1 MRMEHIQSFFNVYV
15 INMAYENEKGVMTP
29 NRMQHLKGGMQRID
43 IDIDHCL
50 NLLLTEVVAGN
61 HDPCTRVDTAKL
73 QVELGGIKVELRDID
88 IRDADHY
95 DDTRQQINEINGHL
109 QEVKTQKASRYWEES
124 SQELRRVSHMR
135 RIPDMPKH

>member
-1 MRMEHIQSFFNVYV
+1 
-15 INMAYENEKGVMTP
+15 MAYENEKGVMTP

-50 NLLLTEVVAGN
+50 NLLYTEVVAGN
-61 HDPCTRVDTAKL
+61 HDPSTRVDTAKL

-88 IRDADHY
+88 IRDTDHY

-109 QEVKTQKASRYWEES
+109 MEVKTRLILYA
-124 SQELRRVSHMR
+124 MR
-135 RIPDMPKH
+135 HGWNILPDVPILKYMTSDEMYPGV

>member
-1 MRMEHIQSFFNVYV
+1 
-15 INMAYENEKGVMTP
+15 MAYENEKGVMTP

-61 HDPCTRVDTAKL
+61 HDPSTRVDTAKL

-88 IRDADHY
+88 VRDDDHY

-109 QEVKTQKASRYWEES
+109 QEVKTQLIDYAVRHGWNILPDVPILKYMTSD
-124 SQELRRVSHMR
+124 ELYPGV
-135 RIPDMPKH
+135 

>member
-1 MRMEHIQSFFNVYV
+1 
-15 INMAYENEKGVMTP
+15 MAYENEKGVMTP

-61 HDPCTRVDTAKL
+61 HDPSTRVDTAKL

-88 IRDADHY
+88 VRDDDHY

-109 QEVKTQKASRYWEES
+109 QEVKTQLIDYAMRHRWNLLPDVPILKYMTSD
-124 SQELRRVSHMR
+124 ELYPGV
-135 RIPDMPKH
+135 

>member
-1 MRMEHIQSFFNVYV
+1 
-15 INMAYENEKGVMTP
+15 MAYENEKGVMTP

-88 IRDADHY
+88 IRDTDHY

-109 QEVKTQKASRYWEES
+109 QEVKTQLIDYA
-124 SQELRRVSHMR
+124 MR
-135 RIPDMPKH
+135 HGWNILPDVPILKYMTSDEMYPGV

>member
-1 MRMEHIQSFFNVYV
+1 
-15 INMAYENEKGVMTP
+15 MAYENEKGVMTP

-88 IRDADHY
+88 VRDDDHY

-109 QEVKTQKASRYWEES
+109 QEVKTQLIDYAVRHGWNILPDVPILKYMTSD
-124 SQELRRVSHMR
+124 ELYPGV
-135 RIPDMPKH
+135 

>member
-1 MRMEHIQSFFNVYV
+1 
-15 INMAYENEKGVMTP
+15 MAYENEKGVMTP

-88 IRDADHY
+88 IRDTDHY

-109 QEVKTQKASRYWEES
+109 QELKTQLIDYA
-124 SQELRRVSHMR
+124 MR
-135 RIPDMPKH
+135 HGWNILTDVPILKYMTSDEMYPGV

>member
-1 MRMEHIQSFFNVYV
+1 
-15 INMAYENEKGVMTP
+15 MAYENEKGVMTP

-61 HDPCTRVDTAKL
+61 HDPSTRVETAKL

-88 IRDADHY
+88 IRDTDHY

-109 QEVKTQKASRYWEES
+109 MEVKTQLILYA
-124 SQELRRVSHMR
+124 MR
-135 RIPDMPKH
+135 HGWNILPDVPILKYMTSDEMYPGV

>member
-1 MRMEHIQSFFNVYV
+1 
-15 INMAYENEKGVMTP
+15 MAYENEKGVMTP

-61 HDPCTRVDTAKL
+61 HDPSTRVDTAKL

-88 IRDADHY
+88 IRDTDHY

-109 QEVKTQKASRYWEES
+109 QEVKTQLIDYAVRHGWNILPDVPILKYMTSD
-124 SQELRRVSHMR
+124 ELYPGV
-135 RIPDMPKH
+135 